1 MVMQDEGVPL
11 FMIALAAAAIV
22 GVFIITGAI
31 IGAVLLV
38 VL

>member
-1 MVMQDEGVPL
+1 MQDEGVPL

-31 IGAVLLV
+31 IGAILVTVL
-38 VL
+38 

>member
-1 MVMQDEGVPL
+1 MQDEGVPL
-11 FMIALAAAAIV
+11 FMIVLAAAAII

-31 IGAVLLV
+31 IGAVLLS

>member
-1 MVMQDEGVPL
+1 MQEEGVPL
-11 FMIALAAAAIV
+11 FMVVLAAAGIV

-31 IGAVLLV
+31 IGAVLLA